1 MGWTQNPNLNYSNNT
16 TLNPITYPSQQQP
29 QIKPTVLE
37 EALTSFIKLTQT
49 NFQEIKSN
57 QESVQRNNE
66 AYFKNLETQ
75 IGQLSKLMAT
85 QSRGGF
91 GGHTSNNQKND
102 TCNMIGV
109 SNGRVVILMGV
120 DKSKKKKVECES
132 KKEGDK
138 IEKLIDASYILRKSK
153 SQLLED
159 GDKPQVIPYYVK
171 LPYPHFSKNQ
181 ETVKC
186 PKNKHCKVI
195 ELRTRKM
202 LKPVSLENTNRKVDE
217 VDSEDEVE
225 NEQEEKNKNDKRML
239 VESKWK
245 YPP

>member
-1 MGWTQNPNLNYSNNT
+1 
-16 TLNPITYPSQQQP
+16 
-29 QIKPTVLE
+29 
-37 EALTSFIKLTQT
+37 LTSFIKLTQT

-75 IGQLSKLMAT
+75 IEQLSKLMAA

-91 GGHTSNNQKND
+91 GGNTSNNQKND
-102 TCNMIGV
+102 ACNMIGV
-109 SNGRVVILMGV
+109 SDGRVAAILMGV

-138 IEKLIDASYILRKSK
+138 IEKLIDASSILRKSK
-153 SQLLED
+153 SQLLKD

-171 LPYPHFSKNQ
+171 LPYPHFSKNK
-181 ETVKC
+181 ENVEYS
-186 PKNKHCKVI
+186 KNKNGKGI
-195 ELRTRKM
+195 ELRTRKV
-202 LKPVSLENTNRKVDE
+202 LKPVNLESTNRKVDE
-217 VDSEDEVE
+217 VDSEDEVG
-225 NEQEEKNKNDKRML
+225 NEQQEKNKSGKRML